1 MQIQSY
7 EDWNLGLHQRAV
19 PQRIPLGGS
28 IEVTRRCPH
37 RCVHCYNNLPLTD
50 EEARRNEL
58 TCKEHCRILD
68 EITEAGCLWLL
79 YTGGEIFARKDFLD
93 IYAYAK
99 QKGLFITLFTNGT
112 LITPEI
118 ADFLVKWRPFA
129 IEITLYGRTKET
141 YEKITGIPGSY
152 ERCMRGIRLLM
163 ERGLPLKLK
172 TVVLTLNKHEVWDMK
187 RFAEE
192 ALGLEF
198 TFDAMINPRIDC
210 SLSPLEVRLTPL
222 EVVELDLKDTKRAEE
237 WKKFAKTLNDYQNP
251 PEHRDELYQ
260 CSAGVISFAID
271 PSGKLN
277 LCAFSCGDAWDLRR
291 GSFRQGWEVF
301 ILEERHKKIK
311 KNTKCWAC
319 EIKAM
324 CGMCPANGELENM
337 NPEMPVDFL
346 CQVAHL
352 RAYALSLP
360 VAPHGDCEY
369 CEGGV
374 RYKELMRPVEALCQV
389 NTQLSETSFE
399 QSSLFNK

>member
-1 MQIQSY
+1 MEIQRY
-7 EDWNLGLHQRAV
+7 EHWSLGLHKRAV
-19 PQRIPLGGS
+19 PQRIPLGGT

-37 RCVHCYNNLPLTD
+37 KCAHCYNNLPLAH
-50 EEARRNEL
+50 EEARRSEL
-58 TCKEHCRILD
+58 TYREHCRVLD

-99 QKGLFITLFTNGT
+99 QKGLLVTLFTNGA
-112 LITPEI
+112 LITPKI

-129 IEITLYGRTKET
+129 IEITIYGRTKET
-141 YEKITGIPGSY
+141 YEKITGIPGSF

-172 TVVLTLNKHEVWDMK
+172 TVVLTLNKHELWDMK

-192 ALGLEF
+192 DLGMEF
-198 TFDAMINPRIDC
+198 KFDAMINPRLDC

-222 EVVELDLKDTKRAEE
+222 EVVELDLKDPKRAKE
-237 WKKFAKTLNDYQNP
+237 WKKFGKMLNLFHRA

-260 CSAGVISFAID
+260 CGAGLTNFAID
-271 PSGKLN
+271 PYGNLN
-277 LCAFSCGDAWDLRR
+277 LCALSSSDKWDLRR

-301 ILEERHKKIK
+301 LLEERCKKTK
-311 KNTKCWAC
+311 NNTKCWAC
-319 EIKAM
+319 GIKAM
-324 CGMCPANGELENM
+324 CGMCPANGELENE

-352 RAYALSLP
+352 RAYALGLP
-360 VAPHGDCEY
+360 LAPHGDCEY
-369 CEGGV
+369 CEGGA
-374 RYKELMRPVEALCQV
+374 RYNELMRSVATLRKVKDSASRGQV
-389 NTQLSETSFE
+389 REVLIA
-399 QSSLFNK
+399 